1 MNILDERYVKITLN
15 GETFFRVVSDD
26 GDLGERLDEDEL
38 NNLILDTVYSEI
50 IEDEFLINLEQVNAI
65 IEATPNIYDRRIL
78 QNFYKYVIRLDG
90 VE

>member
-1 MNILDERYVKITLN
+1 MNILDQRYVKITLN

-26 GDLGERLDEDEL
+26 GELGERMDEDEL

-50 IEDEFLINLEQVNAI
+50 IEEEFLINLEQVNTI
-65 IEATPNIYDRRIL
+65 IQATPNIYDRQIL